1 MSHKVQFK
9 RMLFRSALILILTI
23 SALSLSWLWQRQ
35 ILTRQMN
42 QQLASFL
49 TVVKQRYPQVSNHDL
64 AVILNQT
71 SSTATLSL
79 SDYGINLQ
87 HDNLILGWQETNQ
100 RFILLNLVVVVGALG
115 LLVVNFCQYNRRK
128 DQALQAIAADVAAIN
143 RHDYHLE
150 LADYGE
156 DELAILKNQLHKT
169 TLLLRETADHSQQDK
184 LKLKQSL
191 ADISHQ
197 IKTPMTSIGILIDNI
212 LDDSEMSPTTQTDFL
227 QRIKREVTSLD
238 FLIAALL
245 KLSKFD
251 AATVEFHDQPKQLS
265 QLVNQAVERVN
276 ILADLRGIKFKVSG
290 PDQSIVVD
298 EKWQVEAIANVLK
311 NSIEHS
317 PTGTPIE
324 LRFAGNKIY
333 RSLTI
338 IDQGSGIAAAD
349 LKHLFERFYETNA
362 ETSGS
367 NNYGIGLAL
376 AKTIIE
382 QDHGD
387 LTVRSQLGVGSQFTI
402 KYFAH

>member
-1 MSHKVQFK
+1 M
-9 RMLFRSALILILTI
+9 
-23 SALSLSWLWQRQ
+23 
-35 ILTRQMN
+35 
-42 QQLASFL
+42 
-49 TVVKQRYPQVSNHDL
+49 
-64 AVILNQT
+64 
-71 SSTATLSL
+71 
-79 SDYGINLQ
+79 
-87 HDNLILGWQETNQ
+87 
-100 RFILLNLVVVVGALG
+100 
-115 LLVVNFCQYNRRK
+115 
-128 DQALQAIAADVAAIN
+128 
-143 RHDYHLE
+143 
-150 LADYGE
+150 
-156 DELAILKNQLHKT
+156 
-169 TLLLRETADHSQQDK
+169 
-184 LKLKQSL
+184 
-191 ADISHQ
+191 
-197 IKTPMTSIGILIDNI
+197 
-212 LDDSEMSPTTQTDFL
+212 
-227 QRIKREVTSLD
+227 TSLD

-251 AATVEFHDQPKQLS
+251 AATVEFHDQSRQLS

-276 ILADLRGIKFKVSG
+276 ILADLRGIRFKVSG

-298 EKWQVEAIANVLK
+298 EKWQVEAIANILK

>member
-1 MSHKVQFK
+1 MQFK
-9 RMLFRSALILILTI
+9 KMLFRSAIILALTILILG
-23 SALSLSWLWQRQ
+23 LSWFWQQ
-35 ILTRQMN
+35 QLLTRQMN
-42 QQLASFL
+42 QQLASVL

-64 AVILNQT
+64 ATILNQT

-79 SDYGINLQ
+79 RDYGINLQ
-87 HDNLILGWQETNQ
+87 HDNLILGWQQTNQ
-100 RFILLNLVVVVGALG
+100 QFIFLNLALVGLALILLLI
-115 LLVVNFCQYNRRK
+115 NFCRYNRQK
-128 DQALQAIAADVAAIN
+128 DRALQAIVADVAAIN
-143 RHDYHLE
+143 RHDYRFK
-150 LADYGE
+150 LADYDE

-197 IKTPMTSIGILIDNI
+197 IKTPITSIEILIDNI
-212 LDDSEMSPTTQTDFL
+212 LDNPEMPLAVRADFL

-251 AATVEFHDQPKQLS
+251 AATVEFHDQSRQLG
-265 QLVNQAVERVN
+265 QIVAQAVERVSV
-276 ILADLRGIKFKVSG
+276 LADLHEINFKISG
-290 PDQSIVVD
+290 PEPLVLVD
-298 EKWQVEAIANVLK
+298 EKWQIEAIANILK

-317 PTGTPIE
+317 PIGATIE
-324 LRFAGNKIY
+324 LQYAGNKVY
-333 RSLTI
+333 QSLAI

-349 LKHLFERFYETNA
+349 LKHLFERFYETKTPTNM
-362 ETSGS
+362 T

-387 LTVRSQLGVGSQFTI
+387 LTVRSQLGVGSQFMI
-402 KYFAH
+402 KYFDH